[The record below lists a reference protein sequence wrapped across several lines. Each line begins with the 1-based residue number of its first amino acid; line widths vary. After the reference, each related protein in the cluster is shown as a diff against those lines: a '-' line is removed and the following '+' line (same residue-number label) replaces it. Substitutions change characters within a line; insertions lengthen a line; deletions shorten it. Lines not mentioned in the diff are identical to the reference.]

1 MTGSNS
7 FWFANPSSGFYN
19 GVATQSARFSDT
31 NNKYLQRTDSTTPTS
46 TQKFTFSCWL
56 KNWSLNSGDTI
67 FGSDKG
73 TSGGPGDAGWIQ
85 FTTNRKLNI
94 YNITS
99 ASYNL
104 QWTST
109 AMYRDTTN
117 WYHFVIRIDTTQASA
132 DDRVRLYVN
141 GEQQAGSYST
151 TVGQNNNVAFNN
163 AAGKFRIAGLGYADG
178 YEGDFYLADVHHCDG
193 YSYAPTEFAESKNGV
208 WIAKNASVVYGNT
221 GYRLEFKN
229 STVGSTSGSAS
240 TIGADTSGNA
250 HHFNDYNMG
259 TDDSNI
265 PDSPENNFATSL
277 GAGLAEPQDYQS
289 YYQPTSSEGNLKVT
303 GSSSGWTNGSS
314 NFGMTSGKWYAE
326 LIVNSWVA
334 SNYVRIGLRARPART
349 YDEYFVLGNGT
360 GQLDA
365 AARNGRLASF
375 STGDV
380 IQLALDLENN
390 AFYLGKNNT
399 WGNSA
404 TATEIANGTTTN
416 AFASGSEVPTG
427 DGHAYFF
434 YAQPHSTGTSLTWNF
449 GQDSS
454 FAGAK
459 TAQGNSDSGSST
471 TDFYYTPPDGFL
483 ACNTTNIPELTISP
497 AQDTQA
503 DDHFNTV
510 LYDANNQTAQSI
522 TGVGFQPDWMWFKQ
536 RSRGD
541 SHAWIDTVRGIDK
554 AFRLPVIDDEF
565 DNSNSATLVT
575 AVGADGFTLGTD
587 AFAWVNYQSDTMV
600 AWNWKAGG
608 DITDVSGNFIK
619 DGVAFTPT
627 QGTIDATAISANTTS
642 GFSIVTYTGSG
653 SAGTVAHGLS
663 VAPSMVIIKS
673 RTGASV
679 KNWVIGQDQSGFT
692 GQMYFDTGVFSSN
705 SGSFNNTA
713 PTTSVV
719 SIGTDQTTNGS
730 GATYAMYCF
739 ANVEGYSKIG
749 QYSGNSSSDGT
760 FVYLG
765 FRPAFLMIKT
775 TSVSS
780 QYWILRDNKRDAFN
794 DDSNGSSLYANTQDS
809 EGTGNIDID
818 FLSNGMKMRDNGNNT
833 NGSGTY
839 IYLAFAEQPF
849 KFSNAR

>member
-1 MTGSNS
+1 MSIIKGYGSGDATGGFYTKTLANSLRFNEGPNANTTDSSYLTRAAVTPTNAYKWPLSVWIKRSVLHTEGSSAGIISSDAEQETLSFGLDSLTYRHQTGGGLRINLITNNS
-7 FWFANPSSGFYN
+7 F
-19 GVATQSARFSDT
+19 
-31 NNKYLQRTDSTTPTS
+31 
-46 TQKFTFSCWL
+46 
-56 KNWSLNSGDTI
+56 
-67 FGSDKG
+67 
-73 TSGGPGDAGWIQ
+73 
-85 FTTNRKLNI
+85 
-94 YNITS
+94 
-99 ASYNL
+99 
-104 QWTST
+104 
-109 AMYRDTTN
+109 RDTSN
-117 WYHFVIRIDTTQASA
+117 WYHIVCAVDHSLLTT
-132 DDRVRLYVN
+132 DDKAIIYVN
-141 GEQQAGSYST
+141 GVRQTLSTNTIASATYNSQLLTAGNTINIGKMRVGSHFTGYMSEMHFVDGQQLTPT
-151 TVGQNNNVAFNN
+151 TFGETKQ
-163 AAGKFRIAGLGYADG
+163 
-178 YEGDFYLADVHHCDG
+178 
-193 YSYAPTEFAESKNGV
+193 GV
-208 WIAKNASVVYGNT
+208 WIPKAVSGLTYGNN
-221 GYRLEFKN
+221 GFYLNFGN
-229 STVGSTSGSAS
+229 SSAIGEDSAGS
-240 TIGADTSGNA
+240 
-250 HHFNDYNMG
+250 NDYTAYNLNSW
-259 TDDSNI
+259 DI
-265 PDSPENNFATSL
+265 VPDSPTNNFATALGSL
-277 GAGLAEPQDYQS
+277 SEPQDYQS
-289 YYQPTSSEGNLKVT
+289 YYKGTYSEGNLKVT
-303 GSSSGWTNGSS
+303 GSSSGCTNGQS

-326 LIVNSWVA
+326 CIVNSWTSSSA
-334 SNYVRIGLRARPART
+334 VRIGLRARPART

-380 IQLALDLENN
+380 IQFALDLENN
-390 AFYLGKNNT
+390 AFYLGVNGT